1 MRIEPAS
8 PRTLFFNDSV
18 FVGYVRGGFIEV
30 ASQDSRGNMNFYSL
44 DQRPWVHAERAE
56 PFFAR
61 RKDCL
66 NCHASGTLVRS
77 VFTRPDGVP
86 LQQPAG
92 YDTDQRTPFDKLWG
106 GWYVTGNSGSA
117 HHMGSP
123 IHFDTTRYLTPYSD
137 IVALMVFEHQ
147 TRMMNLITRIGQP
160 GADLTAAAK
169 DLVDNLLFLD
179 AAPLPDRIEGTSGFT
194 EKFSALGPRD
204 RKGRSLRQF
213 DLQTRLMRYPC
224 SYMIFTAA
232 FDGLPAPAKEAV
244 YQRMWLDL
252 SGRVAA
258 PRLSPEDREA
268 IVEILRD
275 TKPDLP
281 VYFTIPVH

>member
-66 NCHASGTLVRS
+66 NCHASGTLIRS

-117 HHMGSP
+117 HHMGEPQSISTP
-123 IHFDTTRYLTPYSD
+123 LAISSPYSD
-137 IVALMVFEHQ
+137 IAALMVFEHQ
-147 TRMMNLITRIGQP
+147 TRMMNLITRIGQTRRGSHRRRKRP
-160 GADLTAAAK
+160 G
-169 DLVDNLLFLD
+169 
-179 AAPLPDRIEGTSGFT
+179 
-194 EKFSALGPRD
+194 
-204 RKGRSLRQF
+204 
-213 DLQTRLMRYPC
+213 
-224 SYMIFTAA
+224 
-232 FDGLPAPAKEAV
+232 GLPALPRCRAAARPHRRNLGICRKVLLPGPASTTKAARCVSSISNPPDAV
-244 YQRMWLDL
+244 SLQLYDL
-252 SGRVAA
+252 IPLPSTASPPRRGKPSTGACGGFCPAGSRRRSLAGRPPGHCGNPAGHQKS
-258 PRLSPEDREA
+258 RTDYWR
-268 IVEILRD
+268 R
-275 TKPDLP
+275 T
-281 VYFTIPVH
+281 